1 MENKMGFLTS
11 ILLFGMC
18 VVPMIFD
25 IFDGSVK
32 SNKAMNVA
40 TELNQML
47 SAEGGITPRVDN
59 VIKNL
64 ESRGYV
70 VEMQTESGARPTGI
84 QPAGTTIKFQ
94 VDLDGYITKGDVTV
108 NKRS

>member
-1 MENKMGFLTS
+1 MENKMSFLTA

-18 VVPMIFD
+18 VIPTIFE

-47 SAEGGITPRVDN
+47 SAEGGITPRVDT
-59 VIKNL
+59 VLRNL
-64 ESRGYV
+64 ESRGYE
-70 VEMQTESGARPTGI
+70 VELQTESGDIPTGI
-84 QPAGTTIKFQ
+84 QPAGTTIKYH
-94 VDLDGYITKGDVTV
+94 VDLDGYGTNGDVTV
-108 NKRS
+108 NKRK